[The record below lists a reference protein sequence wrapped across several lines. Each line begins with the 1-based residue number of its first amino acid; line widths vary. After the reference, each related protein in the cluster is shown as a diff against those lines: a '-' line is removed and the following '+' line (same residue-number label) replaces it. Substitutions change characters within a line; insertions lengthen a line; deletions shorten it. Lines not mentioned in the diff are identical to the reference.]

1 MSKIHALTFV
11 TITLFLDTVGFGL
24 IIPIFPTLLVEI
36 TGGDMASSSAMS
48 GYLTTVFAVAQLLFS
63 PLLGSLSDRFGRRP
77 VLITSL
83 FFLSINFL
91 ILGLADSLWLLFLG
105 RVLTGI
111 TAATYATAS
120 ALIADVSPSSE
131 RAQNFGLMG
140 IAFGLGFIFGPA
152 LGGVL
157 GSWDVRAPFFAAA
170 GLTLLNTMYGLFF
183 LQETLPKEQR
193 RTFAWKRA
201 NPVGAM
207 RQISRYP
214 ALSGL
219 IACMFLYAIGHHVF
233 PSNWNFYTIERF
245 AWSPLDV
252 GLSLAFVGVMAV
264 AVQGGLLRWVIPKF
278 GAERVACFGIGA
290 TILAYLGVASAASVT
305 TLYIWIAISSLGGL
319 TGPAVQSIMT
329 NQLPQNEQGELQ
341 GVIASVNSLAMI
353 LGPLAITQSFTYFTS
368 PTTPIYLPSAAFLF
382 AAAIT
387 VISLGIFVRQAS
399 RLNRLLHSGN

>member
-140 IAFGLGFIFGPA
+140 IAFGLGFICGPA

-183 LQETLPKEQR
+183 L
-193 RTFAWKRA
+193 
-201 NPVGAM
+201 
-207 RQISRYP
+207 
-214 ALSGL
+214 
-219 IACMFLYAIGHHVF
+219 
-233 PSNWNFYTIERF
+233 
-245 AWSPLDV
+245 
-252 GLSLAFVGVMAV
+252 
-264 AVQGGLLRWVIPKF
+264 
-278 GAERVACFGIGA
+278 
-290 TILAYLGVASAASVT
+290 
-305 TLYIWIAISSLGGL
+305 
-319 TGPAVQSIMT
+319 
-329 NQLPQNEQGELQ
+329 
-341 GVIASVNSLAMI
+341 
-353 LGPLAITQSFTYFTS
+353 
-368 PTTPIYLPSAAFLF
+368 
-382 AAAIT
+382 
-387 VISLGIFVRQAS
+387 
-399 RLNRLLHSGN
+399 